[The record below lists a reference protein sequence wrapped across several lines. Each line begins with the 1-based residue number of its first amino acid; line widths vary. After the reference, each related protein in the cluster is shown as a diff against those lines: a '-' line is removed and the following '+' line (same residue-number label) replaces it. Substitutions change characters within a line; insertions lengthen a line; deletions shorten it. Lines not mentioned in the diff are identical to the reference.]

1 MPPSPPLQPS
11 LAIALIDFTVALKFT
26 GDGLASPAGIAL
38 DSAGNAWVA
47 NASGT
52 RITEVSS
59 TGALLTGAA
68 GYIGNNNYFG
78 AQDIAL
84 DPTGNVS
91 GSRRRCSAR
100 SSNSR

>member
-59 TGALLTGAA
+59 TGTLLTGAE
-68 GYIGNNNYFG
+68 GYIGSNIILG
-78 AQDIAL
+78 AQAIAL
-84 DPTGNVS
+84 DRAGNIALS
-91 GSRRRCSAR
+91 QPFDDGR
-100 SSNSR
+100 